1 MESKRPVR
9 GPGKYTERPV
19 CRPGSG
25 AEKTVGILRSEL
37 TREDIEYYGL
47 RYIEGETIR
56 KEILIAQE
64 YVICHCE
71 DDLTWEILAEVSDLS
86 PGYLQKLYRKWCRL
100 RLHDFQKLCRM
111 EKAAKYLEETT
122 LSVKEICSA
131 VGMNSTS
138 YFSSLFRQVYGL
150 SPREY
155 RQMYGSCQKQ
165 YRQIFG

>member
-1 MESKRPVR
+1 MESKKPA
-9 GPGKYTERPV
+9 Y
-19 CRPGSG
+19 GSG
-25 AEKTVGILRSEL
+25 SAFTKDEIA
-37 TREDIEYYGL
+37 YYGIKQ
-47 RYIEGETIR
+47 IEGETVR

-71 DDLTWEILAEVSDLS
+71 DDLTWEILAEVSNLS

-111 EKAAKYLEETT
+111 EKAAEYLEDTT

-131 VGMNSTS
+131 VGMKSTS
-138 YFSSLFRQVYGL
+138 YFSALFRQVYGL
-150 SPREY
+150 SPKEY
-155 RQMYGSCQKQ
+155 RQIYGGCPKQ